1 MHNDPVTVRA
11 SSAAAEDSSP
21 PGTPGALME
30 AEIAGQ
36 PAMLERLLAAGDTDI
51 REVADVVRRRDP
63 SMVLLV
69 ARGTSDHAALYLK
82 YLIEVRLGLPVGLC
96 SPSAHT
102 LYGANPWGARTLV
115 IGISQSGESPDLVAT
130 LASARIAGATTIAV
144 TNAPTSDLA
153 QAAELTLD
161 VGAGSEHSVAAT
173 KSYTAELL
181 AVFRLVEAMQG
192 FSGSARGVPAAAAAS
207 LDDPGDTVAQVAR
220 ELVGARSIV
229 VTGRGFAY
237 PTARE
242 AALKLMETCYLPALA
257 FSAADLR
264 HGPFAL
270 LAPGTPVLV
279 LAPAGRTR
287 TAMVELV
294 ELISATGAS
303 VTTVGPDPTP
313 SGSTRHLTTTH
324 DLPEDLAPI
333 VDVIPLQRLAL
344 ATARARG
351 LNPDRPRALRKITE
365 TY

>member
-1 MHNDPVTVRA
+1 MYNDPVTARA
-11 SSAAAEDSSP
+11 LSATEDPSARSA
-21 PGTPGALME
+21 PGALME
-30 AEIAGQ
+30 AEIAEQ
-36 PAMLERLLAAGDTDI
+36 PAMLERLLAAGDADI
-51 REVADVVRRRDP
+51 RQVADAVRRRDP

-102 LYGANPWGARTLV
+102 LYGASPWGTHTLV
-115 IGISQSGESPDLVAT
+115 IGISQSGSSPDLVAT
-130 LASARIAGATTIAV
+130 LASARIAGATTLAV

-153 QAAELTLD
+153 KAAELTLD
-161 VGAGSEHSVAAT
+161 VHAGLEQSVAAT
-173 KSYTAELL
+173 KTYTAELL
-181 AVFRLVEAMQG
+181 TASRLVEAMQG
-192 FSGSARGVPAAAAAS
+192 LNSGARDVPAAAAAA
-207 LDDPGDTVAQVAR
+207 LDDPTGTVAQVAH
-220 ELVGARSIV
+220 ELTEARNLV

-270 LAPGTPVLV
+270 LAPGVPVLV

-294 ELISATGAS
+294 ELISATGALAIS
-303 VTTVGPDPTP
+303 VGPGPAP
-313 SGSTRHLTTTH
+313 SGSVRHITTTH
-324 DLPEDLAPI
+324 DLAEDLAPI

-344 ATARARG
+344 EIARAKG
-351 LNPDRPRALRKITE
+351 LNPDQPRSLRKVTE
-365 TY
+365 TF